1 MTCKL
6 GLTEDVIVLLLYK
19 LFLKYD
25 LYKGF
30 YSSIVVNGTFFGRRI
45 VGY

>member
-19 LFLKYD
+19 IFLKYG

-30 YSSIVVNGTFFGRRI
+30 YSSMGLMELSLEGE
-45 VGY
+45 